1 MSRGVRFVRTSCSGL
16 DFRLLM
22 KRSSL
27 PVAAPKSPRIRRTK
41 DARSLSE
48 NGKPGSPGAEEQ
60 ADRRREILE
69 IAAELFAERGYR
81 ATSIRDI
88 AERAGLLA
96 GSLYYHIR
104 SKEALFVEIHN
115 TALAAAAMRIH
126 NALNGLTDPWE
137 RLQAA
142 CLEMLEIQLNAGS
155 LTLPIMNNLRSVPE
169 TVRDVLIRQRDDF
182 EKIFR
187 ELVAALPLESD
198 IDANLYRILLLSLL
212 NSADGWFREGR
223 LSRAEIAAQIVR
235 IFRHQ
240 KD

>member
-1 MSRGVRFVRTSCSGL
+1 MKRPALPATAPPKSSRTRHAKDVPARTRTRPEGGKPRTSGQ
-16 DFRLLM
+16 
-22 KRSSL
+22 
-27 PVAAPKSPRIRRTK
+27 
-41 DARSLSE
+41 
-48 NGKPGSPGAEEQ
+48 EEQ
-60 ADRRREILE
+60 ADRRHEILE
-69 IAAELFAERGYR
+69 IAAELFAERGYS

-115 TALAAAAMRIH
+115 TALAAAARRIH
-126 NALNGLTDPWE
+126 NALEGVTDPWA

-142 CLEMLEIQLNAGS
+142 CLEMLEIQLNSGS
-155 LTLPIMNNLRSVPE
+155 LTLPIMNNLRSVP
-169 TVRDVLIRQRDDF
+169 TSVRDVLIQQRDDF

-187 ELVAALPLESD
+187 GLVADLPLD
-198 IDANLYRILLLSLL
+198 RNIDKNLYRILLLSLL

-223 LSRAEIAAQIVR
+223 LSREEIAVQILR

-240 KD
+240 SPSP

>member
-1 MSRGVRFVRTSCSGL
+1 
-16 DFRLLM
+16 M
-22 KRSSL
+22 KRSAQPATAS
-27 PVAAPKSPRIRRTK
+27 KSPRTRHAKDVPARARTQPE
-41 DARSLSE
+41 D
-48 NGKPGSPGAEEQ
+48 GKPRTPGQEEG
-60 ADRRREILE
+60 ADRRHEILE

-126 NALNGLTDPWE
+126 NALEDVTDPWA

-142 CLEMLEIQLNAGS
+142 CLEMLEIQLNSGS
-155 LTLPIMNNLRSVPE
+155 LTLPIMNNLRSVP
-169 TVRDVLIRQRDDF
+169 TSVRDVLIQQRDDF

-187 ELVAALPLESD
+187 GLVADLPLD
-198 IDANLYRILLLSLL
+198 RNIDKNLYRILLLSLL

-223 LSRAEIAAQIVR
+223 LSREEIAEQILR
-235 IFRHQ
+235 IFRH
-240 KD
+240 

>member
-1 MSRGVRFVRTSCSGL
+1 MPDG
-16 DFRLLM
+16 
-22 KRSSL
+22 
-27 PVAAPKSPRIRRTK
+27 
-41 DARSLSE
+41 
-48 NGKPGSPGAEEQ
+48 GKPQGPGHEDQ
-60 ADRRREILE
+60 ADRRHEILE

-115 TALAAAAMRIH
+115 KALEAAALRIRTALD
-126 NALNGLTDPWE
+126 GLTDPWE

-142 CLEMLEIQLNAGS
+142 CLEMLEIQLNPGS
-155 LTLPIMNNLRSVPE
+155 LTLPIMNNLRSVPVN
-169 TVRDVLIRQRDDF
+169 VRDALIQQRDAF
-182 EKIFR
+182 ETIFR
-187 ELVAALPLESD
+187 DLVADLPLEAD
-198 IDANLYRILLLSLL
+198 IDKNLYRILLLSLL

-223 LSRAEIAAQIVR
+223 LARAEIAAQIIR

-240 KD
+240 KT

>member
-1 MSRGVRFVRTSCSGL
+1 MPDG
-16 DFRLLM
+16 
-22 KRSSL
+22 
-27 PVAAPKSPRIRRTK
+27 
-41 DARSLSE
+41 
-48 NGKPGSPGAEEQ
+48 GKPQGPGHEDQ
-60 ADRRREILE
+60 ADRRHEILE

-115 TALAAAAMRIH
+115 KALEAAALRIRTALD
-126 NALNGLTDPWE
+126 GLTDPWE

-142 CLEMLEIQLNAGS
+142 CLEMLEIQLNPGS
-155 LTLPIMNNLRSVPE
+155 LTLPIMNNLRSVPVN
-169 TVRDVLIRQRDDF
+169 VRDALIQQRDAF
-182 EKIFR
+182 ETIFR
-187 ELVAALPLESD
+187 DLVADLPLEAD
-198 IDANLYRILLLSLL
+198 IDKNLYRILLLSLL

-223 LSRAEIAAQIVR
+223 LTRAGIAAQIIR

-240 KD
+240 KT

>member
-1 MSRGVRFVRTSCSGL
+1 
-16 DFRLLM
+16 M

-27 PVAAPKSPRIRRTK
+27 PVAAPKSSRIRRTK

-48 NGKPGSPGAEEQ
+48 NGKPGSPGGEEQ